1 MRATIIMLLCLAATL
16 GACATNE
23 NTAGAAP
30 EKREVVTGSN
40 IARRDR
46 ADSNVTVMSREDL
59 ERARTSAGGSAGSAI
74 K

>member
-1 MRATIIMLLCLAATL
+1 MRATIIMSLYLAATL
-16 GACATNE
+16 GTCATSD

-40 IARRDR
+40 IPRRDR

-59 ERARTSAGGSAGSAI
+59 ERARNAAGGTMAPPTR
-74 K
+74 